1 MISYSRYLLAV
12 ELVLNLVDNA
22 IGCELIVTD
31 WHYDRVAWYDQEFQV
46 SNLLLL
52 PPHR

>member
-1 MISYSRYLLAV
+1 MVSYSRYLNAV

-22 IGCELIVTD
+22 IGYKLIMTN
-31 WHYDRVAWYDQEFQV
+31 WHYDRVAWYAQEFQV
-46 SNLLLL
+46 SHLLLL

>member
-1 MISYSRYLLAV
+1 MVRYSRYPLVV

-22 IGCELIVTD
+22 IGYELIMTN
-31 WHYDRVAWYDQEFQV
+31 WHYDRVAWYAQEFQV
-46 SNLLLL
+46 SHPLLL